1 VGEAGGV
8 IMEVKKAAKVSWG
21 KTLRAQFVAGLIV
34 VVPVAASVLI
44 LIWVFDGIDDIL
56 QPVIRAIA
64 GHDIRGVGFGVAIVL
79 IFLTGVVARNFIGK
93 RLVRFGNSM
102 MMRVPVFRNLYNSIR
117 QILETVATPDKASF
131 MHVVLVEF
139 PRREMWTI
147 GFVTKETITDSGEKL
162 INVLIPTS
170 PTPWSGFF
178 QVLKEKD
185 VIRTKI
191 SVEDAVK
198 IIISGG
204 MTMPENFLKSL
215 SI

>member
-1 VGEAGGV
+1 MEA
-8 IMEVKKAAKVSWG
+8 KRVSRRGWG
-21 KTLRAQFVAGLIV
+21 KKIRDQFVAGLIV

-64 GHDIRGVGFGVAIVL
+64 GHEIRGVGFGVAIVL
-79 IFLTGVVARNFIGK
+79 IFLIGVLARNFIGK

-102 MMRVPVFRNLYNSIR
+102 MMRVPVFRGLYNSIR
-117 QILETVATPDKASF
+117 QIIESVATPDKASF
-131 MHVVLVEF
+131 MQVVLVEF
-139 PRREMWTI
+139 PRRETWTV
-147 GFVTKETITDSGEKL
+147 GFVTKEIITDSGEKL

-178 QVLKEKD
+178 QVLREKD

-198 IIISGG
+198 MIVSGG
-204 MTMPENFLKSL
+204 MTTPPAFQ
-215 SI
+215 SIINSSRGRIF

>member
-1 VGEAGGV
+1 
-8 IMEVKKAAKVSWG
+8 
-21 KTLRAQFVAGLIV
+21 
-34 VVPVAASVLI
+34 
-44 LIWVFDGIDDIL
+44 
-56 QPVIRAIA
+56 
-64 GHDIRGVGFGVAIVL
+64 
-79 IFLTGVVARNFIGK
+79 
-93 RLVRFGNSM
+93 M
-102 MMRVPVFRNLYNSIR
+102 MMRVPVFRNLYNNIR
-117 QILETVATPDKASF
+117 QIMETVATPDKASF

-178 QVLKEKD
+178 QILKEKD
-185 VIRTKI
+185 IIRTQI

-198 IIISGG
+198 MIISGG
-204 MTMPENFLKSL
+204 MTTPGNFMKSL

>member
-1 VGEAGGV
+1 
-8 IMEVKKAAKVSWG
+8 MEVKKVSKGRWAK
-21 KTLRAQFVAGLIV
+21 TIRAQFVAGLIV

-56 QPVIRAIA
+56 QPIIRQIA

-79 IFLTGVVARNFIGK
+79 IFLVGVVARNFIGK

-102 MMRVPVFRNLYNSIR
+102 MMRVPVFRGLYNGIR
-117 QILETVATPDKASF
+117 QIMESVAAPDKASF
-131 MHVVLVEF
+131 MQVVLVEF

-147 GFVTKETITDSGEKL
+147 GFVTKEITTDSGEKL

-185 VIRTKI
+185 VIRTQI

-198 IIISGG
+198 MIISGG
-204 MTMPENFLKSL
+204 MTTPPGFQNILN
-215 SI
+215 I

>member
-1 VGEAGGV
+1 
-8 IMEVKKAAKVSWG
+8 MEVKKTSKGGWG

-44 LIWVFDGIDDIL
+44 LIWVFNGIDDIL

-79 IFLTGVVARNFIGK
+79 IFLIGVVARNFIGK

-117 QILETVATPDKASF
+117 QIMETVATTDKASF

-204 MTMPENFLKSL
+204 MTTPENFLKSL